1 VIVDLSNEKPMIDSI
16 QKRENYITRPLIA
29 NISQVLIVSSVKEP
43 EIDYKLIDKLILN
56 AYKERLLVNLIFT
69 KSDLLD
75 SDSNIKEE
83 ILSYYRSVAVDKIF
97 LSTATGENINKVNV
111 LLKDNVTILAGLSGT
126 GKTSMINMLL
136 DMNNKVGNLGEKSRR
151 GKHTTRYTELFPL
164 KEGGFL
170 ADTPGFNV
178 TDIHKNI
185 SSSSLKDYYPDFVKY
200 SKKFE
205 YDVWYVDHI
214 SFLLDVKIIWMTLL
228 NVIKREG
235 VGEGEV
241 QDELV
246 DDLGFGEKLRKLKE
260 R

>member
-1 VIVDLSNEKPMIDSI
+1 MIVDLSNEKPMIDSI

-83 ILSYYRSVAVDKIF
+83 ILSYYRSLAVDKIF
-97 LSTATGENINKVNV
+97 LSTAKGENINKVNV

-200 SKKFE
+200 SKNC
-205 YDVWYVDHI
+205 YYRNCTHI
-214 SFLLDVKIIWMTLL
+214 NEPNCSVKDALKMNLISQ
-228 NVIKREG
+228 KRYENYCIYYK
-235 VGEGEV
+235 
-241 QDELV
+241 
-246 DDLGFGEKLRKLKE
+246 KLIE
-260 R
+260 REFRG